1 MLLEVENLYAGYGK
15 IEALHGISFH
25 VNKGEI
31 VTLIGANG
39 AGKSTTLKAVMR
51 LTPPESPTVI
61 SGDIRFNGESILKT
75 EPHHVVARLK
85 MDLVPEGRHIFGN
98 LTVSENLKL
107 ATWTR
112 KDNNIQKDVDKVFEL
127 FPRLKERMHQR
138 SDTLSGGEQQM
149 LAVGR
154 ALMTNCSVLLL
165 DEPSMGL
172 SPLLMYDMF
181 RTLKQLNSDGL
192 TVVVVEQNA
201 RLALQVA
208 DRGYVLDTGG
218 IVAEGTAAELAD
230 TPEIKA
236 AGNLQGLKVRV
247 MQNTVALETWK
258 AMGTNAVP
266 MSFAEVFTAL
276 ETGALDGQEN
286 PLIHMYANKMY
297 EVQKYITLT
306 NHVYTPCALAV
317 SSKFWKTLKAEDQE
331 ALRKAALEAMKFH
344 RKNMTA
350 ADIDVVVKLKEH
362 GMSVEPLS
370 PAELDKIRELV
381 KPVVA
386 KFTPMVGE
394 EFVKE
399 FYAEIE
405 KARQGATRPGAGE

>member
-172 SPLLMYDMF
+172 SPLLMCDMF

-208 DRGYVLDTGG
+208 DRGYVLDTGA

-236 AGNLQGLKVRV
+236 AYL
-247 MQNTVALETWK
+247 
-258 AMGTNAVP
+258 
-266 MSFAEVFTAL
+266 
-276 ETGALDGQEN
+276 GA
-286 PLIHMYANKMY
+286 
-297 EVQKYITLT
+297 
-306 NHVYTPCALAV
+306 
-317 SSKFWKTLKAEDQE
+317 
-331 ALRKAALEAMKFH
+331 
-344 RKNMTA
+344 
-350 ADIDVVVKLKEH
+350 
-362 GMSVEPLS
+362 
-370 PAELDKIRELV
+370 
-381 KPVVA
+381 
-386 KFTPMVGE
+386 
-394 EFVKE
+394 
-399 FYAEIE
+399 
-405 KARQGATRPGAGE
+405 